1 MKALDIL
8 KLMNV
13 IHTSMYLLEP
23 CLLLSFSYYNIAN
36 SML

>member
-13 IHTSMYLLEP
+13 IRTSMYLLEP
-23 CLLLSFSYYNIAN
+23 CLPLSFSYYNIAN